1 MLLPGLTFSSHVRS
15 LLSLSLTASVL
26 RVQRFLPQPEIFRCP
41 HLSSVPA
48 RIFVLNLFLSERCRQ
63 ERAFRRS
70 PRLGFQSSVCVSKG
84 AAQFLRPWSAAPGAR
99 LPLTGPFSFLPSI
112 QFFSAAEGLFAGPPL
127 PILFAPASFS
137 SLCPGPCLKS
147 RSTCRSLIFESPGAG
162 VQSPPFSVAVFCTG
176 ACSQRLIT
184 PLCNL
189 VFSAGLVPCCTTR
202 FFCRPVSCS

>member
-1 MLLPGLTFSSHVRS
+1 LLPGLTFSSHVRS

-99 LPLTGPFSFLPSI
+99 LPLTGLSRFCRRFSFSLP
-112 QFFSAAEGLFAGPPL
+112 PKD
-127 PILFAPASFS
+127 S
-137 SLCPGPCLKS
+137 SLGP
-147 RSTCRSLIFESPGAG
+147 RY
-162 VQSPPFSVAVFCTG
+162 
-176 ACSQRLIT
+176 
-184 PLCNL
+184 
-189 VFSAGLVPCCTTR
+189 R
-202 FFCRPVSCS
+202 FFLRQLRSHLCAQDRASNPARHVGL